1 MEDSVDMQA
10 WHYIQQLEQQWLEDK
25 QAQQEY
31 QQYLDELTKGNEH
44 AVERSVSYTHLVY
57 CITP

>member
-44 AVERSVSYTHLVY
+44 AVER
-57 CITP
+57 

>member
-1 MEDSVDMQA
+1 MQA

-44 AVERSVSYTHLVY
+44 AVER
-57 CITP
+57 